1 MNATVNVKIVV
12 NVWHTVLVVYGVGH
26 ALMHIIIISTTL
38 KINNTHTGSLTWSK
52 RSYLDLH

>member
-1 MNATVNVKIVV
+1 MNATVNVTIVA

-26 ALMHIIIISTTL
+26 ALMRTIIIFTTL
-38 KINNTHTGSLTWSK
+38 KNNNTHTGLLIWSK

>member
-1 MNATVNVKIVV
+1 MNATVNVTIVA

-26 ALMHIIIISTTL
+26 ALMPIIIISTTL
-38 KINNTHTGSLTWSK
+38 KNSNIRTGLLTWSK